1 VSPNKALEHTIA
13 ALAVTRAHGDPAAT
27 LQVIGKPDP
36 DDYDRA
42 LHRYAAELGLAPAV
56 TFRGHVS
63 DTSVASA
70 YATADVLLVTS
81 DHEGFCV
88 PIVEAMAAGLPVV
101 AFDQGAISE
110 VLGDAGM
117 LVTSRDPYD
126 LAAAIHSLLAEPERR
141 EASAAAGRRRIAALG
156 LERVAD
162 RLADIVCPLLD
173 RSGRLR

>member
-1 VSPNKALEHTIA
+1 
-13 ALAVTRAHGDPAAT
+13 
-27 LQVIGKPDP
+27 
-36 DDYDRA
+36 
-42 LHRYAAELGLAPAV
+42 
-56 TFRGHVS
+56 
-63 DTSVASA
+63 
-70 YATADVLLVTS
+70 
-81 DHEGFCV
+81 
-88 PIVEAMAAGLPVV
+88 VV

-156 LERVAD
+156 LERAAD